1 MLANFFGKSN
11 PANFIVIFLI
21 FLGFFLAKSI
31 SLISTNTIDVNL
43 VIEQVSILALFLLM
57 FLFYNFILSKN
68 KLTLYNSYGLLL
80 FVLFF
85 GFYPETMSN
94 RNEVFL
100 NVLLLVFL
108 RRVYSLR
115 SGKDVY
121 KKIFDSGFWLG
132 ILFLLAP
139 TTVIFGILMFL
150 SIGLFQKINIRTLLI
165 PCLGFLVPIFC
176 YATYC
181 FWFDH
186 TEEFTTLFLWYADYD
201 FELYTTKPILFSS
214 LLLGAFTIISIV
226 LKTPKV
232 LSISGSYRKYWIL
245 IIFNLIIAITVLI
258 IQKTHDGSQI
268 ILLFF
273 PVSIIITN
281 WLESIKKPF
290 LKNIFIALLLITPV
304 IIFIV

>member
-165 PCLGFLVPIFC
+165 PCLGFLAPIFC

>member
-1 MLANFFGKSN
+1 
-11 PANFIVIFLI
+11 
-21 FLGFFLAKSI
+21 
-31 SLISTNTIDVNL
+31 
-43 VIEQVSILALFLLM
+43 
-57 FLFYNFILSKN
+57 
-68 KLTLYNSYGLLL
+68 
-80 FVLFF
+80 
-85 GFYPETMSN
+85 MSN

-115 SGKDVY
+115 SSKDVY

-165 PCLGFLVPIFC
+165 PCLGFLAPIFC

>member
-11 PANFIVIFLI
+11 PANFIVIFSI
-21 FLGFFLAKSI
+21 FLGLFLAKSI
-31 SLISTNTIDVNL
+31 SSISIITVNL
-43 VIEQVSILALFLLM
+43 VVEQVSILALFLLM

-165 PCLGFLVPIFC
+165 PCLGFLAPIFC

-245 IIFNLIIAITVLI
+245 IIFNLFIAITVLI
-258 IQKTHDGSQI
+258 IQKTHNGSQI

-290 LKNIFIALLLITPV
+290 LKNIFIALLLIIPV

>member
-115 SGKDVY
+115 SSKDVY

-165 PCLGFLVPIFC
+165 PCLGFLAPIFC

>member
-1 MLANFFGKSN
+1 
-11 PANFIVIFLI
+11 
-21 FLGFFLAKSI
+21 
-31 SLISTNTIDVNL
+31 
-43 VIEQVSILALFLLM
+43 M

-68 KLTLYNSYGLLL
+68 KLTLYNSYGFLL
-80 FVLFF
+80 FVLLF

-108 RRVYSLR
+108 RRVYSIR

-165 PCLGFLVPIFC
+165 PCLGFLAPIFC

>member
-108 RRVYSLR
+108 RRVYSIR

-165 PCLGFLVPIFC
+165 PCLGFLAPIFC

>member
-85 GFYPETMSN
+85 GLYPETMSN

-115 SGKDVY
+115 SSKDVY

-165 PCLGFLVPIFC
+165 PCLGFLAPIFC

>member
-11 PANFIVIFLI
+11 PANFIVIFSI
-21 FLGFFLAKSI
+21 FLGLFLAKSI
-31 SLISTNTIDVNL
+31 SSISIITVNL

-68 KLTLYNSYGLLL
+68 KLTLYNSYGFLL
-80 FVLFF
+80 FVLLF

-94 RNEVFL
+94 RNEIFL
-100 NVLLLVFL
+100 NVLLLV
-108 RRVYSLR
+108 
-115 SGKDVY
+115 
-121 KKIFDSGFWLG
+121 
-132 ILFLLAP
+132 LFLLAP

-165 PCLGFLVPIFC
+165 PCLGFLAPIFC

-245 IIFNLIIAITVLI
+245 IIFNLFIAITVLI

>member
-31 SLISTNTIDVNL
+31 SLISANTFDVNL
-43 VIEQVSILALFLLM
+43 VMEQVLMLLLFLLM

-68 KLTLYNSYGLLL
+68 KLTLYNSYGFLL
-80 FVLFF
+80 FVLLF

-108 RRVYSLR
+108 RRVYSIR

-165 PCLGFLVPIFC
+165 PCLGFLAPIFC

-201 FELYTTKPILFSS
+201 FELYTIKPILFSS

>member
-11 PANFIVIFLI
+11 PANFIVIFSI
-21 FLGFFLAKSI
+21 FLGLFLAKSI
-31 SLISTNTIDVNL
+31 SSISIITVNL
-43 VIEQVSILALFLLM
+43 VVEQVSILALFLLM

-108 RRVYSLR
+108 RRVYSIR

-165 PCLGFLVPIFC
+165 PCLGFLAPIFC

-201 FELYTTKPILFSS
+201 FELYTTNLFY
-214 LLLGAFTIISIV
+214 FHR
-226 LKTPKV
+226 
-232 LSISGSYRKYWIL
+232 YY
-245 IIFNLIIAITVLI
+245 
-258 IQKTHDGSQI
+258 
-268 ILLFF
+268 
-273 PVSIIITN
+273 
-281 WLESIKKPF
+281 
-290 LKNIFIALLLITPV
+290 
-304 IIFIV
+304 

>member
-1 MLANFFGKSN
+1 MLANFLGKSN

-115 SGKDVY
+115 SSKDVY

-165 PCLGFLVPIFC
+165 PCLGFLAPIFC

>member
-31 SLISTNTIDVNL
+31 SLISANTFDVNL
-43 VIEQVSILALFLLM
+43 VMEQVLMLLLFLLM

-80 FVLFF
+80 FVLLF

-108 RRVYSLR
+108 RRVYSIR

-165 PCLGFLVPIFC
+165 PCLGFLAPIIC
-176 YATYC
+176 YTTYC
-181 FWFDH
+181 FWVDH
-186 TEEFTTLFLWYADYD
+186 TEEFTTLFLWYADYN

-214 LLLGAFTIISIV
+214 LLLGALTIISIV

-245 IIFNLIIAITVLI
+245 IIFNLFIAITVLI

-281 WLESIKKPF
+281 WLESIKKPI
-290 LKNIFIALLLITPV
+290 LKNIFIALLLVAPV
-304 IIFIV
+304 IIFIA